1 MAKVAPPEELARVDH
16 APPKKGWMDMP
27 VELKEGRWCY
37 GSKPK
42 DHEVIGLPN
51 PRTWSPG
58 DEDWKLPE
66 NWQEIFLEGMRE
78 RLDKFRSF
86 RIFMDICVRCGAC
99 ADKCHF
105 YIGSG
110 DPKNMPVLR
119 AELLRSIYRGEFTA
133 AGKILGKLAGGRKLT
148 YDIFKDLFYYF
159 FQCTECRR
167 CSLFCPY
174 GIDTAEVTI
183 IGRELLNLLG
193 CNIDW
198 ITGPAANCYKM
209 GNHLGIQP
217 HAYHSMLEF
226 FCEEVEEI
234 TGILPEPSFNR
245 KGAEILFITP
255 SGDVFADPGTFTA
268 MGYLMLFHYLEG
280 IGLDI
285 TWSTYASEGGNFG
298 FFTSHEMMKRLNAK
312 MYAEAKRLGVKWILG
327 GECGHMWRICNQ
339 YMDTMNGPADFLE
352 VPKSPITGT
361 VFDNAEST
369 KMVHL
374 VEFTADLIKHGK
386 LNLDPSRNDPYKLTF
401 HDSCNTSRGMG
412 FFDEP
417 RYVIQNIA
425 NSFHDMPINTIRE
438 QTFCC
443 GSGSG
448 LNTDEFMDMRMRG
461 AFPRAN
467 ALQYVHDKHDVNM
480 MACICA
486 IDRATLTTLCEYWVP
501 DVEVMG
507 IHELVGNALI
517 LEGEKKRT
525 MNLRGEEFPW
535 VEEEEEEEVEEAPA
549 EVILEAAEETAEEAA
564 EETAEEPVEEAVE
577 AAEEAAEEPVK
588 EAAEEVEETAEE
600 PVKEAAVEEEAEGE
614 K

>member
-1 MAKVAPPEELARVDH
+1 MSKVAPPEELAKVDH
-16 APPKKGWMDMP
+16 TPPKKGWMDMP

-42 DHEVIGLPN
+42 DHEVLGLPN
-51 PRTWSPG
+51 PRSWSPG

-86 RIFMDICVRCGAC
+86 RLFMDICVRCGAC

-105 YIGSG
+105 FIGSG

-119 AELLRSIYRGEFTA
+119 AELLRSIYRGEFTT

-148 YDIFKDLFYYF
+148 YEVFKDLFYYF

-167 CSLFCPY
+167 CSLYCPY
-174 GIDTAEVTI
+174 GIDTAEVTM

-198 ITGPAANCYKM
+198 IAGPVANCYRT

-217 HAYHSMLEF
+217 HAYHSMVEF
-226 FCEEVEEI
+226 FCEEIEEI
-234 TGILPEPSFNR
+234 TGILPEPSLNR

-255 SGDVFADPGTFTA
+255 SGDIFADPGTFTA

-280 IGLDI
+280 LGLDI

-298 FFTSHEMMKRLNAK
+298 SFTSHEMMKRLNSK
-312 MYAEAKRLGVKWILG
+312 MYAEAKRLGVKWIIG
-327 GECGHMWRICNQ
+327 GECGHMWRVCNQ
-339 YMDTMNGPADFLE
+339 YMDTMTGPADFLE

-361 VFDNAEST
+361 VFENAKST
-369 KMVHL
+369 KMIHL

-386 LNLDPSRNDPYKLTF
+386 LNLDLSRNDQYKLTF
-401 HDSCNTSRGMG
+401 HDSCNPARGMG

-417 RYVIQNIA
+417 RYVIQNVA
-425 NSFHDMPINTIRE
+425 NNFNEMPINTIRE

-461 AFPRAN
+461 ALPRAN
-467 ALQYVHDKHDVNM
+467 ALQYVHDKHDVNT

-501 DVEVMG
+501 DVEVIG

-525 MNLRGEEFPW
+525 MNLRAEEFPW

-549 EVILEAAEETAEEAA
+549 EVILEAAEETAEE
-564 EETAEEPVEEAVE
+564 TAEEVAED
-577 AAEEAAEEPVK
+577 AA
-588 EAAEEVEETAEE
+588 EETAEE
-600 PVKEAAVEEEAEGE
+600 PVKEAAEEEAEGE